1 MTGAKFGAIVMSAL
15 TIMYIVLLGEKGMVL
30 IGQPNAIAKVMGV
43 LIILFPLVAF
53 WAIIREL
60 IFGLKIEKLAK
71 RIEESGQWP
80 QFNFE
85 LRPSGRPTRDSANLE
100 FQRIKALVEANET
113 DWLAWF
119 TLGLAYDAAGDRRR
133 ARLAMRK
140 ALALNAQG
148 PAK

>member
-1 MTGAKFGAIVMSAL
+1 MTGAKLGAVVMTGL
-15 TIMYIVLLGEKGMVL
+15 TVMYVFLLGEKGWVL
-30 IGQPNAIAKVMGV
+30 LQQPNVIAKLMGG
-43 LIILFPLVAF
+43 LILMFPAVAI

-60 IFGLKIEKLAK
+60 IFGLKIEKLAGK
-71 RIEESGQWP
+71 VEESGQWP
-80 QFNFE
+80 QFNFK
-85 LRPSGRPTRDSANLE
+85 LRPSGRPTRESANTE
-100 FQRIKALVEANET
+100 FERIRGLVEANEN

-148 PAK
+148 LTK

>member
-1 MTGAKFGAIVMSAL
+1 MTGAKLGAIVMSAL
-15 TIMYIVLLGEKGMVL
+15 TIMYIVLLGEKGLVL
-30 IGQPNAIAKVMGV
+30 IGQPNAIAKAMGV
-43 LIILFPLVAF
+43 LIILFPVVAF

-100 FQRIKALVEANET
+100 FQRIKALVEANEG

>member
-1 MTGAKFGAIVMSAL
+1 MTGAKLGAVVMTGL
-15 TIMYIVLLGEKGMVL
+15 TVMYVFLLGEKGWVL
-30 IGQPNAIAKVMGV
+30 LQQPNVIAKLMGG
-43 LIILFPLVAF
+43 LILMFPAVAI

-60 IFGLKIEKLAK
+60 IFGLKIEKLAGK
-71 RIEESGQWP
+71 VEESGQWP

-85 LRPSGRPTRDSANLE
+85 LRPSGRPTRESANAE
-100 FQRIKALVEANET
+100 FERIRSLVEANEK

-148 PAK
+148 LTK

>member
-15 TIMYIVLLGEKGMVL
+15 TIMYIVLLGEKGLIL
-30 IGQPNAIAKVMGV
+30 IGQANPIAKGMGV
-43 LIILFPLVAF
+43 LIVLFPVVAF

-71 RIEESGQWP
+71 SIEEAGKWP

-100 FQRIKALVEANET
+100 FQRIKALVEANED

-140 ALALNAQG
+140 ALALKAQG

>member
-1 MTGAKFGAIVMSAL
+1 MTGAKLGAVVMTGL
-15 TIMYIVLLGEKGMVL
+15 TVMYVFLLGEKGWVL
-30 IGQPNAIAKVMGV
+30 LQQPNVIAKLMGG
-43 LIILFPLVAF
+43 LILMFPAVAI

-60 IFGLKIEKLAK
+60 IFGLKIEKLAGK
-71 RIEESGQWP
+71 VEESGQWP

-85 LRPSGRPTRDSANLE
+85 LRPSGRPTRESANAE
-100 FQRIKALVEANET
+100 FERIRGLVEANEN

-148 PAK
+148 LTK

>member
-1 MTGAKFGAIVMSAL
+1 VTGAKFGAIVMSAL

-71 RIEESGQWP
+71 GVEESGQWP

-85 LRPSGRPTRDSANLE
+85 LRPSGRPTRD
-100 FQRIKALVEANET
+100 IKTLVEANET

-148 PAK
+148 PAE